1 MTDSSDPVARPQ
13 LLVCLF
19 PNSTA
24 LAQTLQQRLDRD
36 RYLVKLPTTEEEFY
50 QVIEQH
56 KQHIDCLV
64 LQSGISLPRLV
75 NWLHQQATLLPAVIL
90 SEAEDSDFVSSYLTS
105 SEALTFLYHSAEV
118 RSAIAEIEQLPD
130 CIDHAIEAFLDLS
143 PSCLVPRASDEPDL
157 TRDLTTQNFLM
168 LQQRRLTQKLK
179 ERLGYL
185 GIYYKRNPKNFLRH
199 LPLEEREQL
208 LDQLRTDYRQIILE
222 YFTDSPTLNQKIDN
236 FVTTAFFADVSVSQL
251 VEAHMEIMDAFSKQ
265 LKLEGRSEEVLL
277 DYRLT
282 LIDTIAHLCEM
293 YRRSIPRES

>member
-1 MTDSSDPVARPQ
+1 MTDLSAPVARPQ

-24 LAQTLQQRLDRD
+24 LAQNLQQRLDRD
-36 RYLVKLPTTEEEFY
+36 RYVVNLPGSEDEFY
-50 QVIEQH
+50 QFIERQ

-64 LQSGISLPRLV
+64 LQVGTVLPDLV
-75 NWLHQQATLLPAVIL
+75 MWLHQHATLLPAVIL
-90 SEAEDSDFVSSYLTS
+90 SENGDPAPVPITDF
-105 SEALTFLYHSAEV
+105 FYHSAEV
-118 RSAIAEIEQLPD
+118 RVAFTEIDELPNW
-130 CIDHAIEAFLDLS
+130 IDHAIETFLDLS
-143 PSCLVPRASDEPDL
+143 PSYLPPSVQDQADL
-157 TRDLTTQNFLM
+157 ARELSTQNFLM
-168 LQQRRLTQKLK
+168 LQQRRLNQKLK

-199 LPLEEREQL
+199 LPLEERQQL
-208 LDQLRTDYRQIILE
+208 LDQLRTDYREIILE

-251 VEAHMEIMDAFSKQ
+251 VEAHMDIMDAFSKQ

-282 LIDTIAHLCEM
+282 LIDTISHLCEM